1 MLSKQGHSGGAP
13 EAAARFEGW
22 PGSARKGFHVAIK
35 LEAAMRLELAI
46 RTATVSTQVCATLRC
61 IGACAGLPLLPG
73 LPCSRQTCRRGA
85 CVRRKAGF
93 GHVCPA
99 QFAEHRGPSVGHPLV
114 MPQRPVRPAQATHAV
129 GGHLS
134 MATRLGVGM
143 SRSPSTTDT
152 LNAETTPK
160 SWPRLSRCHTAL
172 APHTLNMM
180 ELPGTW
186 SSFACACLRA
196 AVT

>member
-1 MLSKQGHSGGAP
+1 MLSKQGHSGSVP
-13 EAAARFEGW
+13 EAAAWFEGW
-22 PGSARKGFHVAIK
+22 PGSARQGFHVAIK
-35 LEAAMRLELAI
+35 LEAAMRLELDI

-61 IGACAGLPLLPG
+61 IGACAGSPLLPG
-73 LPCSRQTCRRGA
+73 LPSSRQTCRRCA

-114 MPQRPVRPAQATHAV
+114 MPQRPVRPAASHTR
-129 GGHLS
+129 GGRASVHGYTS
-134 MATRLGVGM
+134 GGGK

-160 SWPRLSRCHTAL
+160 S
-172 APHTLNMM
+172 
-180 ELPGTW
+180 
-186 SSFACACLRA
+186 
-196 AVT
+196 